1 MTEAA
6 PNGTT
11 FLVSGPASTV
21 SGYAKAIVARKSPVD
36 LPALSQR
43 RASRRAIV
51 TA

>member
-21 SGYAKAIVARKSPVD
+21 SGYAKAIVAGSLQWISP
-36 LPALSQR
+36 P
-43 RASRRAIV
+43 SRSAGHPGVR
-51 TA
+51 T